1 MADFDFK
8 NWLND
13 YHTWASETFGP
24 GLRTNGVI
32 EHITKELEEIR
43 QDPLDYKEW
52 IDVIIL
58 AINGAMRTV
67 GGNPQVI
74 IDGLINKLAVIKQR
88 SWPDWRTMSEDRAIE
103 HIKTPVDAVP
113 VTEEVVRYRSYDE
126 VDKMYWEKFPQ

>member
-13 YHTWASETFGP
+13 HHAWASETFGP

-113 VTEEVVRYRSYDE
+113 VTEEVVRHQSYDE
-126 VDKMYWEKFPQ
+126 MYWEKFPQ